1 VVWRI
6 LSGLAVAQLSLGILV
21 GLIEG
26 WPMSDGAYF
35 TFVTG
40 LTIGYGDLVPKRLST
55 RLIAVII
62 GFLGI
67 LVTGLVAAVA
77 VRARQ
82 EATSEHAKE

>member
-1 VVWRI
+1 MVWRI

-77 VRARQ
+77 VRTLQ